1 MRTSWL
7 APVIRHG
14 YDTRPSCDKNGL
26 LMSGLPPTARRRL
39 LVLAAFAV
47 ALVMIFY
54 RIGGLPLMQPDEG
67 RNAEVAREMHNA
79 GAWLVPTYDGL
90 AYLDKPAFYFRAVA
104 LSFDLFGQSQ
114 ASARLPSAVAA
125 MVLLGVLFLFLRRL
139 YDARTAALTVLIV
152 ATTPLFFAFA
162 RLVIFDMPLALF
174 VSLAIFTGYRA
185 EEPGRE
191 PRLWYALSWT
201 AMGFATLIKGPIGV
215 VLPLLVLAVLNLAE
229 KQRARWKRLFHP
241 LNIMVFAFLVLP
253 WFIGVTLQHPDFPY
267 YGLVRE
273 SLDRLATRD
282 FGRTRPFYFYLPV
295 ILGTFFPWSLLLPE
309 GIVLTWRK
317 REQWRRPDRLLVIW
331 AVAVVAFFSLPHSK
345 LPGYI
350 LTGVVALG
358 VLAARG
364 FAHAFARRDGAA
376 ARVILRATLA
386 LGVITL
392 AGGALIAWDA
402 THPGLAAMFDARGRY
417 VMALSPALPLL
428 AACLLVTALVALAAC
443 WRRRIGLAFVA
454 FLAFPVM
461 VTTIGF
467 PLFQDYAASHS
478 TRALAERLAPLPP
491 NVRIVCFECFP
502 DGVPFYIQRP
512 IMVVTKDGS
521 ELTSNYIRF
530 ALNRSRHWP
539 KVLVPLDSFAHW
551 LATRRYPIYLL
562 AKGNQNQVLRRVAAA
577 YGGVVKRLPL
587 GYGAVFL
594 SQPTKG

>member
-1 MRTSWL
+1 M
-7 APVIRHG
+7 P
-14 YDTRPSCDKNGL
+14 
-26 LMSGLPPTARRRL
+26 GLPPIARRRF
-39 LVLAAFAV
+39 LVLAVFTV

-54 RIGGLPLMQPDEG
+54 RLGGLPLMQPDEG
-67 RNAEVAREMHNA
+67 RNAEVAREMSNT

-114 ASARLPSAVAA
+114 ATARLPSAVAA
-125 MVLLGVLFLFLRRL
+125 LALLGVLFLFLRRL
-139 YDARTAALTVLIV
+139 YDVRTAALAVLVV

-174 VSLAIFTGYRA
+174 VSLAIFAGYRA

-191 PRLWYALSWT
+191 PKRWYALSWT
-201 AMGFATLIKGPIGV
+201 AIGFATLIKGPIGV
-215 VLPLLVLAVLNLAE
+215 VLPLLVLGALNLVE

-241 LNIMVFAFLVLP
+241 LNIAIFAILVLP

-267 YGLVRE
+267 YGLIRE

-295 ILGTFFPWSLLLPE
+295 ILGAFFPWSLLLPE
-309 GIVLTWRK
+309 GIVLAWRK

-331 AVAVVAFFSLPHSK
+331 AVVVVVFFSLPRSK
-345 LPGYI
+345 LPGYV
-350 LTGVVALG
+350 LTAVVALG

-364 FAHAFARRDGAA
+364 FAQAFAKSEGAA
-376 ARVILRATLA
+376 AQLILRATLA

-392 AGGALIAWDA
+392 AGGALTAWDA
-402 THPGLAAMFDARGRY
+402 AHPGLAAMFGARGPY
-417 VMALSPALPLL
+417 VTALGPALPLL
-428 AACLLVTALVALAAC
+428 AICFLATALVALAAF
-443 WRRRIGLAFVA
+443 WRRRIGLALLA
-454 FLAFPVM
+454 FLLFPVS

-478 TRALAERLAPLPP
+478 TRALAEQLAPLPRH
-491 NVRIVCFECFP
+491 VRIVCFECFP
-502 DGVPFYIQRP
+502 DGVPFYIRRR
-512 IMVVTKDGS
+512 ITVVTKDGS

-551 LATRRYPIYLL
+551 LATQRYPIYLL
-562 AKGNQNQVLRRVAAA
+562 AKGNQNQVLRRVAAE
-577 YGGVVKRLPL
+577 YGGAVERLPL
-587 GYGAVFL
+587 GYGAVLL
-594 SQPTKG
+594 SQPAKGRGMRD